1 MIRYLS
7 DIMSVKVRFYLP
19 GERVF
24 CVATDSE
31 EIQETPSEEGKV
43 RNTYLRYGNIKSFAE
58 LLKLSEQETSSILL
72 PTLLHLLAVFCS

>member
-7 DIMSVKVRFYLP
+7 DIMSVKVRFYLS

-31 EIQETPSEEGKV
+31 EIQETP
-43 RNTYLRYGNIKSFAE
+43 
-58 LLKLSEQETSSILL
+58 
-72 PTLLHLLAVFCS
+72 